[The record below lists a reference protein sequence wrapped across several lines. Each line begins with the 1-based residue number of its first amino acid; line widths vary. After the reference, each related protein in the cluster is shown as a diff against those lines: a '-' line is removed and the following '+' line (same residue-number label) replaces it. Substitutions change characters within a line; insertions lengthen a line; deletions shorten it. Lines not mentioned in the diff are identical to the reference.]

1 MLIGKTHYAYLTGVS
16 GTRCNASVTSPDPA
30 APSNFVVRF
39 LAPRHVDVVEV
50 DSEALAA
57 GELRVRTLFSGISAG
72 TELTAYRGTNVYLRK
87 QWDSRQ
93 RLFTSGVQGWAY
105 PLSGWGYSE
114 VGMVSEVAPDAELSE
129 VAPDAELGDGSRSG
143 PAVGDLVYGIWG
155 HRSEAVLPVASVCGK
170 RLPVGV
176 EPVHGVFARVGAI
189 ALNAVLAADMH
200 LGETV
205 AIFGQGVIGLL
216 ATRLAVLSGATV
228 VAVDTDP
235 SRLAMSARLGAE
247 HTINAADGEV
257 AEQIRRLTAN
267 TGADVII
274 EISGSYPGLH
284 EAIRSVAVSGRVVAA
299 GFYQGDGAGLNLGE
313 EFHHNRISIV
323 ASHIGGL
330 PRALDDRW
338 SIDRLHQVFMGLVQ
352 AGQIDLAPLVSR
364 VVPARQA
371 AAAYRMLD
379 EEPGQ
384 ALQVVLDFRSGDGD
398 PRADDGAGSATR

>member
-1 MLIGKTHYAYLTGVS
+1 M
-16 GTRCNASVTSPDPA
+16 TSPDSA
-30 APSNFVVRF
+30 APGNFVVRF
-39 LAPRHVDVVEV
+39 SAPRQVDVVEV
-50 DSEALAA
+50 DSAALAS

-93 RLFTSGVQGWAY
+93 RLFTSSEQGWTY

-114 VGMVSEVAPDAELSE
+114 VGMVSE

-155 HRSEAVLPVASVCGK
+155 HRSEAVLPVASVSGK

-176 EPVHGVFARVGAI
+176 EPMHGVFARVGAI

-228 VAVDTDP
+228 VAVDNDP

-247 HTINAADGEV
+247 HTINAAEGGV

-267 TGADVII
+267 TAADVVI

-284 EAIRSVAVSGRVVAA
+284 EAIRSVAASGRVVAA

-323 ASHIGGL
+323 ASQIGAL

-338 SIDRLHQVFMGLVQ
+338 SIDRLHQVFIGLVQ
-352 AGQIDLAPLVSR
+352 AGRIDLAPLITR

-371 AAAYRMLD
+371 AVAYRMLD

-384 ALQVVLDFRSGDGD
+384 TLQVVLDFRSGDGD
-398 PRADDGAGSATR
+398 FSSGDGEGSATR

>member
-1 MLIGKTHYAYLTGVS
+1 M
-16 GTRCNASVTSPDPA
+16 TSPDSA
-30 APSNFVVRF
+30 APGNFVVRF
-39 LAPRHVDVVEV
+39 SAPRQVDVVEV
-50 DSEALAA
+50 DSAALAS

-93 RLFTSGVQGWAY
+93 RLFTSSELGWTY

-114 VGMVSEVAPDAELSE
+114 VGMVSE

-155 HRSEAVLPVASVCGK
+155 HRSEAVLPVASVSGK

-176 EPVHGVFARVGAI
+176 EPMHGVFARVGAI

-228 VAVDTDP
+228 VAVDNDP

-247 HTINAADGEV
+247 HTINAAEGGV

-267 TGADVII
+267 TGADVVI

-323 ASHIGGL
+323 ASQIGAL

-352 AGQIDLAPLVSR
+352 AGQIDLAPLISR

-379 EEPGQ
+379 EEPGH

-398 PRADDGAGSATR
+398 LRADDGAGSATR

>member
-1 MLIGKTHYAYLTGVS
+1 M
-16 GTRCNASVTSPDPA
+16 TSPDSA
-30 APSNFVVRF
+30 APGNFVVRF
-39 LAPRHVDVVEV
+39 SAPRQVDVVEV
-50 DSEALAA
+50 DSEAVAA

-93 RLFTSGVQGWAY
+93 RLFTSGEQGWTY

-114 VGMVSEVAPDAELSE
+114 VGMVSE

-155 HRSEAVLPVASVCGK
+155 HRSEAVLPVASVSGK

-176 EPVHGVFARVGAI
+176 EPMHGVFARVGAI
-189 ALNAVLAADMH
+189 ALNAVLSADVH

-228 VAVDTDP
+228 VAVDNDP

-247 HTINAADGEV
+247 HTINAAEGGV

-267 TGADVII
+267 TGADVVI

-323 ASHIGGL
+323 ASQIGAL

-352 AGQIDLAPLVSR
+352 AGRIDLAPLITR

-371 AAAYRMLD
+371 AVAYRMLD

-384 ALQVVLDFRSGDGD
+384 TLQVVLNFRSGDGE
-398 PRADDGAGSATR
+398 GSTTR

>member
-1 MLIGKTHYAYLTGVS
+1 MLVGKTYYAYLTGVS

-30 APSNFVVRF
+30 LPGNFVVRF
-39 LAPRHVDVVEV
+39 LAPRQVDVVEV
-50 DSEALAA
+50 GSEALAA
-57 GELRVRTLFSGISAG
+57 GELRVRTMFSGVSAG

-93 RLFTSGVQGWAY
+93 RLFTSGVQGWDY

-114 VGMVSEVAPDAELSE
+114 VGVVSEVAPDAEL
-129 VAPDAELGDGSRSG
+129 GNGSRSG

-155 HRSEAVLPVASVCGK
+155 HRSEAVLPVASVSGK
-170 RLPVGV
+170 RLPAGV
-176 EPVHGVFARVGAI
+176 EPLHGVFARVGAI

-274 EISGSYPGLH
+274 EISGSYHGLH

-352 AGQIDLAPLVSR
+352 AGQIDLAPLISR

-384 ALQVVLDFRSGDGD
+384 VLQVVLDFRSGDRD
-398 PRADDGAGSATR
+398 PGADDGAGSATR